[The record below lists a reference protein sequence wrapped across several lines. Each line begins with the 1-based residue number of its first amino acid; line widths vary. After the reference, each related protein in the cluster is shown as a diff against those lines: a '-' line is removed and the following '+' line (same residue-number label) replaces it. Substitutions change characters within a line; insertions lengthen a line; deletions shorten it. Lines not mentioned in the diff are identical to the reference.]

1 MLSIFNNNSAESKLA
16 NSSFFPLSTSGISF
30 LSSLSNFFEQLD
42 IWQKKKKIP
51 YDGLKTSRRFFL
63 FFFFFWP
70 HHAAY
75 GILVPPPEIK
85 PSPHA
90 VKVQSL
96 NQWTAR
102 EDSLEVSLPLIYLT
116 HYYHHH
122 SYCYWKV
129 RMGDLDARPSKVKK
143 QAGLVERKVC
153 FISDAGN
160 WGSGVGGGHLSKGLF
175 PPLTSRG

>member
-1 MLSIFNNNSAESKLA
+1 MDLRPLHV
-16 NSSFFPLSTSGISF
+16 SFFL
-30 LSSLSNFFEQLD
+30 
-42 IWQKKKKIP
+42 
-51 YDGLKTSRRFFL
+51 
-63 FFFFFWP
+63 FFFWP

-90 VKVQSL
+90 VKAQSL

-102 EDSLEVSLPLIYLT
+102 EDSLEVRLPLIYLT
-116 HYYHHH
+116 HYYHYH

-129 RMGDLDARPSKVKK
+129 RMGGLDARPSKVKK

-153 FISDAGN
+153 FISDAGS
-160 WGSGVGGGHLSKGLF
+160 WGGGGGGWTSVQRPIPPADKQGIRAFIDRVGIGVTCRNSTVIFNWSSVVWLAPGCLF
-175 PPLTSRG
+175 